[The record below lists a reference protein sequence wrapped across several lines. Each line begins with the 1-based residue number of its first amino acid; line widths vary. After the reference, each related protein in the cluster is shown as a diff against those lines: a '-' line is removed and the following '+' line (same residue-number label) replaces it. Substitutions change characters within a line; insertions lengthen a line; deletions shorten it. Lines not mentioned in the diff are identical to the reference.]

1 MLTDGTDNVRFKTFS
16 RRAAIIGGAQLVV
29 FGSLASRMYYL
40 QVLKSSEYQMLAEE
54 NRVNM
59 RLLAPLRGEI
69 IDRYG
74 TVLASNRQN
83 FRVLLVPE
91 QTLSID
97 DTLTK
102 LGRIIELS
110 ETQWKRILRDARRSP
125 AFLPITVSE
134 NLSWEQFAQINVHE
148 PDLPGVQPDVGETRH
163 YPHGASLAH
172 VVGYVA
178 AVSENDL
185 DDDDPLLKLPGFRI
199 GKSGLERRLDRE
211 LRGSAGASHV
221 EVNAY
226 GRVIRE
232 LSKDPGTP
240 GSKVTLTLDM
250 EIQQFA
256 TERLD
261 GEAASAVVM
270 DIHSGDV
277 LACASTPAYD
287 PNDFN
292 VGLSNEKWQSLLDNP
307 HHPLVNKTI
316 AGQYPPG
323 STFKMV
329 VAAAA
334 IDSGLVEA
342 DLRIRCTGKTT
353 LGNHDFHCWKR
364 RGHGYVD
371 LRRAIMHSC
380 DTYFYEIAKRI
391 GIDRIAAMANQFGL
405 GDTLGFEVPGEKPGL
420 VPTRGWKRATTG
432 VGWQQGET
440 LIAGIGQGYLLA
452 TPLQLAVMTARLA
465 NGGKAVKPRLV
476 RSVGEDLR
484 TSETPGPMN
493 VSSEALAIARDGM
506 NLVSNVPGGTAYGSR
521 IRDRGMSLAGKTG
534 TAQVRRISRAERESG
549 VLTNDEVEW
558 RQRDH
563 ALFVAFAPVE
573 DPRYAIS
580 VVVEHGGSG
589 SRMAAP
595 IARDIMRLVLERDP
609 SGPLAN
615 NSVSSDPT
623 LSADLIRNT
632 REGG

>member
-16 RRAAIIGGAQLVV
+16 RRAAIIGGAQLLV
-29 FGSLASRMYYL
+29 FGGLASRMYYL

-69 IDRYG
+69 IDRFG

-91 QTLSID
+91 QTPEIEE
-97 DTLTK
+97 TLTK

-110 ETQWKRILRDARRSP
+110 ETQWKRVLRDARRSP

-134 NLSWEQFAQINVHE
+134 NLSWEQFAQINIHE
-148 PDLPGVQPDVGETRH
+148 PDLPGIQPDVGETRH

-178 AVSENDL
+178 AVSQNDL

-199 GKSGLERRLDRE
+199 GKSGIERRLDSE

-240 GSKVTLTLDM
+240 GAQVVLTLDM
-250 EIQQFA
+250 DVQQFA
-256 TERLD
+256 AERLD

-277 LACASTPAYD
+277 VACVSTPAYD

-292 VGLSNEKWQSLLDNP
+292 VGLSHAKWQSLLDNP
-307 HHPLVNKTI
+307 FQPLINKPI

-342 DLRIRCTGKTT
+342 DFRVRCTGKTT

-364 RGHGYVD
+364 QGHGYVD
-371 LRRAIMHSC
+371 MRRAIMHSC

-391 GIDRIAAMANQFGL
+391 GIDRIADMARRFGL
-405 GDTLGFEVPGEKPGL
+405 GDTLDFEVPGEKPGL

-432 VGWQQGET
+432 VAWQQGET

-452 TPLQLAVMTARLA
+452 TPLQLAVMTSRLA

-476 RSVGEDLR
+476 RSVGDDIKTTAEAPPLGV
-484 TSETPGPMN
+484 SEL
-493 VSSEALAIARDGM
+493 ALSIVQDGM
-506 NLVSNVPGGTAYGSR
+506 NLVSNTPGGTAFGSR
-521 IRDRGMSLAGKTG
+521 LRERGMSLAGKTG

-549 VLTNDEVEW
+549 VLSNDEVEW

-589 SRMAAP
+589 SRTAAP
-595 IARDIMRLVLERDP
+595 IARDIMQRVLERDP
-609 SGPLAN
+609 TRGLAGN
-615 NSVSSDPT
+615 PGSMEIIR
-623 LSADLIRNT
+623 SAGRD
-632 REGG
+632 G

>member
-16 RRAAIIGGAQLVV
+16 RRAAVIGGAQLLV
-29 FGSLASRMYYL
+29 FGGLASRMYYL

-69 IDRYG
+69 VDRYG
-74 TVLASNRQN
+74 AVLASNRQN
-83 FRVLLVPE
+83 FRVLLIPE
-91 QTLSID
+91 QTPDIEE
-97 DTLTK
+97 TLTK

-110 ETQWKRILRDARRSP
+110 DTQWKRVLRDARRSP
-125 AFLPITVSE
+125 GFLPITVSE
-134 NLSWEQFAQINVHE
+134 NLSWEQFAQINIHE
-148 PDLPGVQPDVGETRH
+148 PDLPGIQPDVGETRH
-163 YPHGASLAH
+163 YPHGSSLAH

-178 AVSENDL
+178 AVSERDL
-185 DDDDPLLKLPGFRI
+185 EDDDPLLKLPGFRI
-199 GKSGLERRLDRE
+199 GKSGLERRLDVD

-240 GSKVTLTLDM
+240 GSQVVLTLDM
-250 EIQQFA
+250 DVQQFA
-256 TERLD
+256 AERLAD
-261 GEAASAVVM
+261 EAASAVVM
-270 DIHSGDV
+270 DIHNGDV
-277 LACASTPAYD
+277 VACVSTPAYD

-292 VGLSNEKWQSLLDNP
+292 VGLSHAKWQSLLDNP
-307 HHPLVNKTI
+307 FQPLINKPI

-371 LRRAIMHSC
+371 MRRAIMHSC

-391 GIDRIAAMANQFGL
+391 GIDRIAEMAREFGL
-405 GDTLGFEVPGEKPGL
+405 GDTLDFELPGEKPGL
-420 VPTRGWKRATTG
+420 VPSRGWKRATTG
-432 VGWQQGET
+432 VPWQQGET

-452 TPLQLAVMTARLA
+452 TPLQLAVMTSRLA
-465 NGGKAVKPRLV
+465 NGGKAVRPRLV
-476 RSVGEDLR
+476 RSVGADRRATVEPLPMSV
-484 TSETPGPMN
+484 SEK
-493 VSSEALAIARDGM
+493 ALKIAQDGM
-506 NLVSNVPGGTAYGSR
+506 NMVSNVPGGTAFGSR
-521 IRDRGMSLAGKTG
+521 ITDRGMSLAGKTG
-534 TAQVRRISRAERESG
+534 TAQVRRISRAERDSG
-549 VLTNDEVEW
+549 VLSNDELEW

-589 SRMAAP
+589 SRTAAP
-595 IARDIMRLVLERDP
+595 IARDIMRRVLERDP
-609 SGPLAN
+609 ASHMTI
-615 NSVSSDPT
+615 DPT
-623 LSADLIRNT
+623 TAAGPYGET
-632 REGG
+632 RRDGQNG